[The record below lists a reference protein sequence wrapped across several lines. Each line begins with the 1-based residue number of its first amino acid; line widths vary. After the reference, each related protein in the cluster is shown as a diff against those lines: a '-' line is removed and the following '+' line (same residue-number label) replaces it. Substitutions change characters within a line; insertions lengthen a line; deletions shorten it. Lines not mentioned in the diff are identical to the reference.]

1 MKTAEPAVDAAD
13 LQTEVIHVRVSPRQR
28 AELEQ
33 VAAECGADLSTVIR
47 DSVDA
52 YCGDFREA
60 VIFGGKPDTPGV

>member
-1 MKTAEPAVDAAD
+1 MKAEALTGDAAE
-13 LQTEVIHVRVSPRQR
+13 LHTETIHVRVSPRQR

-47 DSVDA
+47 ESVDS

-60 VIFGGKPDTPGV
+60 VIFGGGPDKR